1 MAASVIELLQL
12 PLREIRSRYT
22 KSEMVILAWRSM
34 EQYQQTKRQM
44 KKARQGVGS
53 GVKYE
58 TKEEGKPEKM
68 RKYYEPGQ
76 IPEGLPDKFFDE
88 EGGIN
93 LSKVTGEEA
102 AKYLNLIGIPVSPVG
117 GVRRDAGVGK
127 EGGWEVDMKG

>member
-1 MAASVIELLQL
+1 
-12 PLREIRSRYT
+12 
-22 KSEMVILAWRSM
+22 M

-44 KKARQGVGS
+44 KKAKQGTGH

-58 TKEEGKPEKM
+58 LKEEKAEKI

-88 EGGIN
+88 EGSVN

-102 AKYLNLIGIPVSPVG
+102 AKYLNLIGIPVSPLG

-127 EGGWEVDMKG
+127 EGGWEVDTKG

>member
-12 PLREIRSRYT
+12 PLREIKTRYT
-22 KSEMVILAWRSM
+22 KSEMFILAWRSM

-44 KKARQGVGS
+44 KKARQGTGS
-53 GVKYE
+53 GIKYE
-58 TKEEGKPEKM
+58 AKEEKPERM
-68 RKYYEPGQ
+68 RKHYESGQ

-93 LSKVTGEEA
+93 LSQVTGAEA
-102 AKYLNLIGIPVSPVG
+102 AKYLNLIGIPVSPMG
-117 GVRRDAGVGK
+117 GVKRDAAPGK